1 MNRFFV
7 VLSLAALSW
16 AAVLLIVP
24 LLTVDAWLLL
34 AAATVAL
41 VALAR
46 PSPAPV
52 RSFWQ
57 RLTARPS
64 PAPVRS
70 FWQRLTARTRD
81 PVPSTT

>member
-57 RLTARPS
+57 RLTAR
-64 PAPVRS
+64 
-70 FWQRLTARTRD
+70 TRD